1 VLVSIARALAHA
13 VLLSVAGSTIAIA
26 QHPGGAPNGPATSAH
41 AAMLGTWAG
50 TFQMQQTGGMELLVA
65 RDSTNTAWRAKMQL
79 IVDHPFPPVDLRD
92 FSVDGKTV
100 TWVSDL
106 MGTACQAKA
115 ALDGNKMKGE
125 MVCDARTLTFDL
137 TKKP

>member
-1 VLVSIARALAHA
+1 VLASIVRALAHA
-13 VLLSVAGSTIAIA
+13 AVLSVAGASVAIA
-26 QHPGGAPNGPATSAH
+26 QHPGGSPHGPPTGNH

-92 FSVDGKTV
+92 FTVDGKTV

-106 MGTACQAKA
+106 MGTACKAKA
-115 ALDGNKMKGE
+115 ALDGNTMKGE

-137 TKKP
+137 TKKA